1 MTEPFKILLMLKRN
15 VRSEMIVKIPHICS
29 SVTKRVCVVDPYTSG
44 ARRKMQ
50 EWLKL
55 VHLLMF
61 Y

>member
-15 VRSEMIVKIPHICS
+15 VRSEMIVKIPQICS
-29 SVTKRVCVVDPYTSG
+29 SVTKRVVDPYTSG
-44 ARRKMQ
+44 ARHKMQ